1 MPKAKLDV
9 RVYPIDE
16 PKGDTKAFASVSIN
30 DMVAIRG
37 VRVVEDKKGLFV
49 TMPQSLNNKTGKY
62 HDIAFPLSG
71 DLRKEIS
78 KTVLDEHSR
87 VSALPPEQ
95 RGYDNPE
102 PATTDTINTDNIKLD
117 IRVYPHEN
125 PQSNTKAFA
134 SISVDNLIAIRG
146 IRVVEGD
153 EGPFVA
159 MPQSQDRYMK
169 YHDVAFPLTADLR
182 KEMSAGVLAKL
193 SAEKSIERK
202 PTLGD
207 KLAEGNQKA
216 VEHATAQKPAA
227 KTRAGA
233 LE

>member
-1 MPKAKLDV
+1 MENTKLDV

-16 PKGDTKAFASVSIN
+16 PKGNTKAFASVSIN

-49 TMPQSLNNKTGKY
+49 TMPQSFDKKTGKH

-71 DLRKEIS
+71 DMRKEIT

-87 VSALPPEQ
+87 VSALPPED
-95 RGYDNPE
+95 RDYDNPE
-102 PATTDTINTDNIKLD
+102 PATTAAIDADNVKLD
-117 IRVYPHEN
+117 IKVYPLEN
-125 PQSNTKAFA
+125 AQGNTKAFA
-134 SISVDNLIAIRG
+134 SISVDNMIAIRG
-146 IRVVEGD
+146 VRVVEGAD
-153 EGPFVA
+153 GLFVA

-182 KEMSAGVLAKL
+182 KQMSTGVLEKL
-193 SAEKSIERK
+193 NQEKSVERK
-202 PTLGD
+202 PTLDD
-207 KLAEGNQKA
+207 KLAAGRQKA
-216 VEHATAQKPAA
+216 TEHVTTQKSAA
-227 KTRAGA
+227 KSRAGA